1 MMTPDIDPD
10 YQAACADARRVS
22 QSGDLSMTSFKI
34 LAATLILSNAI
45 ATPVFAQAAVQEPGA
60 AAFYHPDAD
69 ILHAGSTPAPYAFAP
84 HDAFASL
91 PPLHR
96 SHFARARTGSHSA
109 FARAHRSVR
118 VD

>member
-1 MMTPDIDPD
+1 
-10 YQAACADARRVS
+10 
-22 QSGDLSMTSFKI
+22 MTSFKI
-34 LAATLILSNAI
+34 LAAALILSNAI
-45 ATPVFAQAAVQEPGA
+45 ATPVFAQAAVSEPGA

-69 ILHAGSTPAPYAFAP
+69 ILHAGSTPYAFAP

-96 SHFARARTGSHSA
+96 SHFSRARTGSHPA

>member
-1 MMTPDIDPD
+1 
-10 YQAACADARRVS
+10 
-22 QSGDLSMTSFKI
+22 MTSFKV
-34 LAATLILSNAI
+34 LAAILILSNAI

-84 HDAFASL
+84 PDAFASL
-91 PPLHR
+91 PHR

>member
-1 MMTPDIDPD
+1 MTN
-10 YQAACADARRVS
+10 
-22 QSGDLSMTSFKI
+22 LSMTSFKI
-34 LAATLILSNAI
+34 LVATLILSNTI

-69 ILHAGSTPAPYAFAP
+69 ILHAGSTPAPYALAP
-84 HDAFASL
+84 PDAFASL

-96 SHFARARTGSHSA
+96 RHFARAHARSGSA
-109 FARAHRSVR
+109 FARAHRTVR